1 MLCMDQ
7 SDETSFTRTVKVTVF
22 VLFKNG
28 YNSIMLKRPKVLL
41 TKTVTLTGRVNKSL
55 QLHLFLL
62 ISAQREPFLP
72 VAFAV
77 LKMIGLELHKVRVLC
92 QN

>member
-1 MLCMDQ
+1 MLDQ
-7 SDETSFTRTVKVTVF
+7 SDEASFTRTVKVTVF

-28 YNSIMLKRPKVLL
+28 YNSIMLKRPKV

-62 ISAQREPFLP
+62 ISAQRGPFLP
-72 VAFAV
+72 FAFAV
-77 LKMIGLELHKVRVLC
+77 LKMIGFELHKVGVLC